1 MAPVNEGP
9 CQMMRRLAKEQR
21 AEIGR
26 TEKRVDELRTK
37 IDALQAQPAPDAAAI
52 AALRQAVETLEK
64 KVEDDRLSLSTLED
78 VITEN
83 C

>member
-1 MAPVNEGP
+1 MAPAHESP
-9 CQMMRRLAKEQR
+9 CQMMRRLAKAQG

-26 TEKRVDELRTK
+26 TEKRIDELRKK
-37 IDALQAQPAPDAAAI
+37 IGDLQAQPVPDAAAI
-52 AALRQAVETLEK
+52 AALRQAAESLEK
-64 KVEDDRLSLSTLED
+64 KLEDDRLSLSTLED